1 MGMTE
6 SDFEEAVEEE
16 ISKRLCLEAITHIG
30 DKNDKALTQVVR
42 RWFRPTS
49 TQKTDG
55 VDLDV
60 RVSLTVPVVGVG
72 APAAVCLPKT
82 FDRLHSR
89 CVIPNAYEVSVA
101 VGAVVGMVDR
111 TITAIIRKND
121 AGCFV
126 LHYENGKVEFNT
138 IDEALKKGR
147 QKLEDLARVKMRQD
161 HVVEPLFD
169 FIIEEKKA
177 KTSSG
182 EEIYIETQL
191 RLRATGRPNV
201 WQQS

>member
-1 MGMTE
+1 M
-6 SDFEEAVEEE
+6 
-16 ISKRLCLEAITHIG
+16 
-30 DKNDKALTQVVR
+30 
-42 RWFRPTS
+42 
-49 TQKTDG
+49 
-55 VDLDV
+55 
-60 RVSLTVPVVGVG
+60 
-72 APAAVCLPKT
+72 
-82 FDRLHSR
+82 
-89 CVIPNAYEVSVA
+89 A

-161 HVVEPLFD
+161 HVVDPLFD
-169 FIIEEKKA
+169 FIIKEKKA